1 MLCVKILLMGN
12 IRIKKIIN
20 KCRPIGRCFLQ
31 KKDKLQKILFFDI
44 IYMDTKQKES
54 IMLTLIFI
62 ILKLAKVVNWSW
74 WWILLTLALD
84 GGVFGRIL

>member
-1 MLCVKILLMGN
+1 MLCDKILLTEN
-12 IRIKKIIN
+12 IRYNGITKNAGI
-20 KCRPIGRCFLQ
+20 CRCFLLYKRPVAKNPIFQ
-31 KKDKLQKILFFDI
+31 YNHIG
-44 IYMDTKQKES
+44 YKQKES

-84 GGVFGRIL
+84 GGVFGRII